1 MFFVP
6 AMPVPWRLVLVPAS
20 FRSRPA
26 AWLAA
31 LAVAVVSMA
40 MPPAG
45 SSRADEAENADLL
58 APEVFDETMPDDW
71 SLTQSQQRLLG
82 AAGVV
87 VGMISFAA
95 VAAFLVTR
103 LADRGPAG
111 GPARLAD
118 LMPPPHRGEEPTLPA
133 PPSSTAAP

>member
-1 MFFVP
+1 MSCEPATPVNRQPNPVP
-6 AMPVPWRLVLVPAS
+6 APV
-20 FRSRPA
+20 RSRSA

-118 LMPPPHRGEEPTLPA
+118 LMPPPQQPVK
-133 PPSSTAAP
+133 

>member
-1 MFFVP
+1 MSCEP
-6 AMPVPWRLVLVPAS
+6 ATPVNRQLNPVPAS
-20 FRSRPA
+20 VRSRPA
-26 AWLAA
+26 AWLAVIA
-31 LAVAVVSMA
+31 GAAVSMA
-40 MPPAG
+40 IPPAG

-82 AAGVV
+82 AVGVV
-87 VGMISFAA
+87 VGMVSFAA

-103 LADRGPAG
+103 LADRGPVG

-118 LMPPPHRGEEPTLPA
+118 LLPPPQRGEEPPLAA